1 MQSAF
6 GVAEEIRRALSKK
19 AIPIE
24 ENELYVTLSGG
35 LSKLIVIDNKIS
47 IDDTMKKTDVALY
60 QAKDQGRNQIVTA

>member
-6 GVAEEIRRALSKK
+6 GVAEEIRRALSKT